1 MIRKTI
7 SVILFVVVF
16 GTFVQAEEW
25 NIDKAHS
32 SIGFSVRH
40 LVVSKTRGGF
50 DEFTGMMNFDGKNL
64 EAGSVEFII
73 QTTSIDT
80 DNEDRDKHLRS
91 DDFFSVEKF
100 PEMVFKSKK
109 IVKGDGDSFK
119 LIGDLTIRDVT
130 KEVTFEVEFNGVVT
144 DPWGGTRA
152 GFSAESTIDR
162 KDFNIT
168 WSKTLDGGGLVVGD
182 DVKITVEVEWIKS

>member
-1 MIRKTI
+1 MIRKSI
-7 SVILFVVVF
+7 ALVLFVAF
-16 GTFVQAEEW
+16 LGTFVQAEEW

-40 LVVSKTRGGF
+40 LVVSKTRGDF

-64 EAGSVEFII
+64 EAGSVEFTI

-91 DDFFSVEKF
+91 DDFFNVEKF

>member
-1 MIRKTI
+1 MIRKSI
-7 SVILFVVVF
+7 ALVLFVAF
-16 GTFVQAEEW
+16 LGTFVQAEEW

-40 LVVSKTRGGF
+40 LVVSKTRGDF

-64 EAGSVEFII
+64 EAGSVEFTI

-182 DVKITVEVEWIKS
+182 DVKIIVEVEWIKS